1 MQDNSLNATTNVTP
15 DAAHRLA
22 WEAATNPWAGEAA
35 PADTL
40 PARFFPDMEAL
51 DRGMQGAYLGR
62 IKDWAVEPEAPPWT
76 GWTLVTIWTGAFV
89 GSWVLAIGC
98 VVLARALLT

>member
-1 MQDNSLNATTNVTP
+1 
-15 DAAHRLA
+15 
-22 WEAATNPWAGEAA
+22 
-35 PADTL
+35 
-40 PARFFPDMEAL
+40 MEAL